1 MRSWPALFTALTLI
15 CLSGCGLAHRSLRLL
30 APTHLVYDPVQ
41 DGPPLGNIA
50 YVDPDG
56 QLQHYTTTPYGHGT
70 DLVRPMVVNRD
81 GMLVLSSDRP
91 DTALRI
97 YSRRNGLERSNFTRM
112 IAVTGARE
120 REWTDQVRFLPR
132 TLPTDEPYRL
142 PLRNVDNVYN
152 GLRLRHNDV
161 VLVELERDG
170 MVQRAMFQK
179 RDTGLHFDVDAEV
192 AVRATLSATGP
203 DFESLSPAATLGLVT
218 AYRLS
223 RPTGFVSHLLDQ
235 TELVWS
241 IGLGT
246 SALTGAPNSMNLSTT
261 ADDVLG
267 GVLWGGGVRL
277 LRLASIQVLGNPG
290 VIAGGNPRW
299 TLAVGVNPWR
309 LHQLT
314 WSFGAKLLHR
324 NDLIDPIPSE

>member
-1 MRSWPALFTALTLI
+1 MRSWSTVFIALALI

-30 APTHLVYDPVQ
+30 APTHLAYDPVQ

-50 YVDPDG
+50 YVDAEG
-56 QLQHYTTTPYGHGT
+56 QHQHYTTIPYGHGT

-81 GMLVLSSDRP
+81 GMLVLSSDQP
-91 DTALRI
+91 GTALRI
-97 YSRRNGLERSNFTRM
+97 YSRRDGLERSGFTRM
-112 IAVTGARE
+112 IAVTGARD
-120 REWTDQVRFLPR
+120 REWADQVRFLPR
-132 TLPTDEPYRL
+132 TLPTDAPYRL
-142 PLRNVDNVYN
+142 PLRDVDNVYN
-152 GLRLRHNDV
+152 GARLRHNDV

-192 AVRATLSATGP
+192 ALRTPLSATSPG
-203 DFESLSPAATLGLVT
+203 FESVSPAATLGLVT

-223 RPTGFVSHLLDQ
+223 RPTGLLSHLLDQ

-241 IGLGT
+241 VGLGT
-246 SALTGAPNSMNLSTT
+246 SILVGAPNSVNLGTT

-277 LRLASIQVLGNPG
+277 LRLASVQVLGNPG

-299 TLAVGVNPWR
+299 TLAVGINPWR
-309 LHQLT
+309 LHQFT
-314 WSFGAKLLHR
+314 WALGAKLLHR
-324 NDLIDPIPSE
+324 NDLIEPVQGE